1 MVVAPMLDGPVPD
14 RRSSTVWLIDFVC
27 QISFSLTS
35 SILSPRGIST
45 SRLLTPARAIS
56 GEMTI
61 LLSMHSV
68 ITINLESFADYG
80 GIHICGQRT
89 KQPVLL
95 DYQHHCG
102 KAVLILS
109 DNVSMTDACVIV
121 CHAKRLRSFGSRHCV
136 NIKSKTNL
144 AFTARRGK

>member
-1 MVVAPMLDGPVPD
+1 MLDGPVPD
-14 RRSSTVWLIDFVC
+14 RRSFTVWLIDFVC

-35 SILSPRGIST
+35 SILSPRGISM

-80 GIHICGQRT
+80 GIHICGQL
-89 KQPVLL
+89 KYMHKSLF
-95 DYQHHCG
+95 
-102 KAVLILS
+102 LI
-109 DNVSMTDACVIV
+109 
-121 CHAKRLRSFGSRHCV
+121 
-136 NIKSKTNL
+136 
-144 AFTARRGK
+144 